1 MERTVWRK
9 LHVGKRNKYSV
20 VTSEYAIMGLHL
32 PSSFPAS
39 IRASVQP
46 PRECSA
52 WGRAAPRRNREPRPA
67 SASAPRRSD
76 CKVLTNHQSM
86 IDRSR
91 QKATFE
97 LRGSHVTFRGCRR
110 RRVALRH
117 RRARTSPAATG
128 TTCSRPSGP
137 LSWWDPGSLATPPGR
152 RTRPMM
158 AASPNLT

>member
-1 MERTVWRK
+1 MGK
-9 LHVGKRNKYSV
+9 LC
-20 VTSEYAIMGLHL
+20 AIKARVRQLLFIIGSHL

-39 IRASVQP
+39 TRASVPP

-110 RRVALRH
+110 RRAAPRP
-117 RRARTSPAATG
+117 RRARTSSAETG
-128 TTCSRPSGP
+128 TTRSTPSGP
-137 LSWWDPGSLATPPGR
+137 PPWWARGPPSATPPGR
-152 RTRPMM
+152 RTRQTT